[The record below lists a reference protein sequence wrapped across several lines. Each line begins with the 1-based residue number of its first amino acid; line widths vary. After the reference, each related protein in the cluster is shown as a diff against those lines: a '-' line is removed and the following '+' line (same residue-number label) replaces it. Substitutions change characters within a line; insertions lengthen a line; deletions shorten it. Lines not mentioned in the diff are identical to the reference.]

1 MDYFQTNEASNYSDA
16 AKKRNRI
23 ILIIAA
29 VAIGLVGFYAVVEF
43 ISSLDL
49 FYTRRTI
56 SYNEMVYQRPDT
68 DKIFDKIDEI
78 IEVVNSKAT
87 FYKKLKAVK
96 SLEKDYENFYTMS
109 ALAYVK
115 HKSDTTDDFFKEEVE
130 FFGEV
135 TPIFQQKLEEMF
147 ISCSESSHA
156 ERFELEYFGEGF
168 FDSYKDGSIYSDNF
182 VKLLQEE
189 SRLGNEYIEAV
200 SSATINYNG
209 KEETV
214 ETILQMDLEEEEFD
228 ALMTMYYEKYN
239 DILGE
244 IYVDLVK
251 TRLRI
256 AQELGYESYMD
267 YAYEYFGRDY
277 TAEQAS
283 LFMQDVKNELVP
295 LYKKVKQDELFYI
308 FEEVPNMDEKRVFEI
323 VKKAAVDMSTKTGKI
338 FSFMEKYELYDISA
352 SPNKAPGS
360 FQTYLRA
367 YDAPFILMNP
377 EGNAYDVL
385 IFAHEFGHFVDSY
398 LNYDYTVSIEDAEV
412 ASQSMGYLIL
422 NYLNNCSEEEVS
434 ILSLMQFLKTLDLY
448 IYQGYYNEFEER
460 VYSLRE
466 NDVTLENI
474 NSIANQCAV
483 SFGLYDDEWKD
494 YYSLQWVDIIH
505 FYELPFYIIGY
516 CISNDAAIQIYEHEL
531 AKKGSG
537 VDYYLD
543 LMNSD
548 WSLSYLES
556 VEKAGLESPFAEGR
570 IAKVSSLL
578 ENFFYPEEAA
588 A

>member
-189 SRLGNEYIEAV
+189 SRLVNEYIEAV

-209 KEETV
+209 KEETI

-367 YDAPFILMNP
+367 YDAPFILMNL

-448 IYQGYYNEFEER
+448 IYQH
-460 VYSLRE
+460 
-466 NDVTLENI
+466 T
-474 NSIANQCAV
+474 NS
-483 SFGLYDDEWKD
+483 W
-494 YYSLQWVDIIH
+494 
-505 FYELPFYIIGY
+505 
-516 CISNDAAIQIYEHEL
+516 
-531 AKKGSG
+531 
-537 VDYYLD
+537 
-543 LMNSD
+543 
-548 WSLSYLES
+548 
-556 VEKAGLESPFAEGR
+556 PFAF
-570 IAKVSSLL
+570 S
-578 ENFFYPEEAA
+578 AA
-588 A
+588 S